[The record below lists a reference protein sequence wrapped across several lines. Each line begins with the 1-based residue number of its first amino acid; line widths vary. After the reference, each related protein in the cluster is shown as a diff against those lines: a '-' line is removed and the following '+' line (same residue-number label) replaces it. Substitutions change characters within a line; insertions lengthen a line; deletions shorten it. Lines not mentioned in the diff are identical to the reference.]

1 MTGMRKKYDAAFKRE
16 TVEFADHSE
25 KSDRIIEQDLGLYQG
40 AIRLWRN
47 ASSRESSKAQF
58 SPKLSADTEIRR
70 LRRELKDVRDERDIL
85 KKAMAIFT
93 NDR

>member
-1 MTGMRKKYDAAFKRE
+1 MTGMRKKYDADFKRE

-47 ASSRESSKAQF
+47 ALDK
-58 SPKLSADTEIRR
+58 KLSGSQPGSPLSVEEENRR
-70 LRRELKDVRDERDIL
+70 LRRELKDVQDERDIL

-93 NDR
+93 NNR